1 MFIYHRDVDKYPD
14 MINAIIIDDEPK
26 NVRVLKNMLNE
37 FCPEVLLMGEAN
49 NTSEGKEL
57 IQRKKPELVF
67 LDIEMPYGNG
77 FDLLNALMPID
88 FEVIFVTAFDKY
100 MLQAL
105 KYSALDYLLKPVN
118 IAELKA
124 AVKHAEARIN
134 KNSINQQLTVLLE
147 NFKKQESGL
156 KKIAV
161 PSAEGFDFILIEDI
175 TRCEAQGPYTRIFIK
190 DSRRI
195 LVSKPLKEYESILPD
210 NIFLRIHNSH
220 LVNLNYIKKYNRG
233 RGGYIEMDDGTT
245 LEVATRRKDEFLSRF
260 GY

>member
-1 MFIYHRDVDKYPD
+1 MHKMSC
-14 MINAIIIDDEPK
+14 MISAVIIDDEPK
-26 NVRVLKNMLNE
+26 NVRVLKNMISE
-37 FCPEVLLMGEAN
+37 FCPEVSLLGEAN
-49 NTSEGKEL
+49 DSNEGKQL
-57 IQRKKPELVF
+57 IQQKKPELVF

-105 KYSALDYLLKPVN
+105 KYSALDYLLKPVS
-118 IAELKA
+118 IEDLKV
-124 AVKHAEARIN
+124 AVQHAEVRVK

-161 PSAEGFDFILIEDI
+161 PTAEGFDFILIEDI
-175 TRCEAQGPYTRIFIK
+175 IRCEAQGPYTRIFIK
-190 DSRRI
+190 GSKSI
-195 LVSKPLKEYESILPD
+195 LVSKPLKEYETLLPD
-210 NIFLRIHNSH
+210 TIFLRIHNSH

-233 RGGYIEMDDGTT
+233 RGGYIEMDDGTM

>member
-1 MFIYHRDVDKYPD
+1 
-14 MINAIIIDDEPK
+14 MINAVIIDDEPK

-37 FCPEVLLMGEAN
+37 FCPEVSLLGEAN
-49 NTSEGKEL
+49 DSNEGKEL

-124 AVKHAEARIN
+124 AVKHAETRIK

-147 NFKKQESGL
+147 NFKKHEPGL
-156 KKIAV
+156 KKIAI
-161 PSAEGFDFILIEDI
+161 PTADGFDFILIEDI
-175 TRCEAQGPYTRIFIK
+175 VRCEAQGPYTRIFTK
-190 DSRRI
+190 DSKKI
-195 LVSKPLKEYESILPD
+195 LVSKPLKEYESLLPD

-220 LVNLNYIKKYNRG
+220 LVNLNFIKKYNRG

>member
-1 MFIYHRDVDKYPD
+1 
-14 MINAIIIDDEPK
+14 MINAVIIDDEPK
-26 NVRVLKNMLNE
+26 NVRVLKNMLSE
-37 FCPEVLLMGEAN
+37 FCPEVSVLGEAN
-49 NTSEGKEL
+49 DSNEGKEL
-57 IQRKKPELVF
+57 IQQKKPELVF

-118 IAELKA
+118 IEDLKL
-124 AVKHAEARIN
+124 AVQHAGVRIK

-161 PSAEGFDFILIEDI
+161 PTAEGFDFILIEDI
-175 TRCEAQGPYTRIFIK
+175 IRCEAQGPYTRIFIK
-190 DSRRI
+190 GSKSV
-195 LVSKPLKEYESILPD
+195 LVSKPLKEYETLLPD

-220 LVNLNYIKKYNRG
+220 LVNLNYVKKYNRG
-233 RGGYIEMDDGTT
+233 RGGYIEMEDGTS

>member
-1 MFIYHRDVDKYPD
+1 
-14 MINAIIIDDEPK
+14 MINAVIIDDEPK

-37 FCPEVLLMGEAN
+37 FCPEVSLVGEAN
-49 NTSEGKEL
+49 DSNEGKEL

-100 MLQAL
+100 MLKAL

-124 AVKHAEARIN
+124 AVKHAETRIK

-147 NFKKQESGL
+147 NFKKHEPGL
-156 KKIAV
+156 KKIAI
-161 PSAEGFDFILIEDI
+161 PTADGFDFILIEDI
-175 TRCEAQGPYTRIFIK
+175 VRCEAQGPYTRIFFK
-190 DSRRI
+190 DSKKI
-195 LVSKPLKEYESILPD
+195 LVSKTLKEYESLLPD

-220 LVNLNYIKKYNRG
+220 PVNLNFIKKYNRG
-233 RGGYIEMDDGTT
+233 SGGYIEMDDGTT

>member
-1 MFIYHRDVDKYPD
+1 
-14 MINAIIIDDEPK
+14 MINAVIIDDEPK

-37 FCPEVLLMGEAN
+37 FCPEVSLLGEAN
-49 NTSEGKEL
+49 NSNEGKEL
-57 IQRKKPELVF
+57 IQRKRPELVF

-105 KYSALDYLLKPVN
+105 KYSALYYLLKPVN
-118 IAELKA
+118 IEDLKIAVQHAEL
-124 AVKHAEARIN
+124 RIK
-134 KNSINQQLTVLLE
+134 KNSVNQQLSVLLE
-147 NFKKQESGL
+147 NFKKQESEL

-161 PSAEGFDFILIEDI
+161 PTAEGFDFILVEDI
-175 TRCEAQGPYTRIFIK
+175 IRCEAQGPYTRVFIK
-190 DSRRI
+190 GSKSI
-195 LVSKPLKEYESILPD
+195 LVSKPLKEYETLLPD

-220 LVNLNYIKKYNRG
+220 LVNLNFIKKYNRG
-233 RGGYIEMDDGTT
+233 RGGYIEMEDGTS

>member
-1 MFIYHRDVDKYPD
+1 
-14 MINAIIIDDEPK
+14 MINAVIIDDEPK
-26 NVRVLKNMLNE
+26 NVRVLKNMLIE
-37 FCPEVLLMGEAN
+37 FCPDVSLLGEAN
-49 NTSEGKEL
+49 NSNEGKEL
-57 IQRKKPELVF
+57 IQQKKPELVF

-118 IAELKA
+118 IEDLKV
-124 AVKHAEARIN
+124 AVQHAEVRIK

-147 NFKKQESGL
+147 NLKKQESGL

-161 PSAEGFDFILIEDI
+161 PTAEGFDFILIEDI
-175 TRCEAQGPYTRIFIK
+175 IRCEAQGPYTRIFIK
-190 DSRRI
+190 GSKSI
-195 LVSKPLKEYESILPD
+195 LVSKPLKDYETLLPD

-220 LVNLNYIKKYNRG
+220 LVNLNFIKKYNRG
-233 RGGYIEMDDGTT
+233 RGGYIEMDDGTA

>member
-1 MFIYHRDVDKYPD
+1 
-14 MINAIIIDDEPK
+14 MINAVIIDDETRSIKLMK
-26 NVRVLKNMLNE
+26 NILSK
-37 FCPEVLLMGEAN
+37 FCPQVHLIGDAN
-49 NTSEGKEL
+49 NGQTGQEL
-57 IQRKKPELVF
+57 IQQKKPELVF

-124 AVKHAEARIN
+124 AVKHAETRIN
-134 KNSINQQLTVLLE
+134 KNSINQQLTILLE
-147 NFKKQESGL
+147 NFKKHESGL
-156 KKIAV
+156 KKIAI
-161 PSAEGFDFILIEDI
+161 PTADGFDFVLIEDI
-175 TRCEAQGPYTRIFIK
+175 VRCEAQGPYTRLFIK
-190 DSRRI
+190 DSKKI
-195 LVSKPLKEYESILPD
+195 LVSKPLKEYESLLPD

-220 LVNLNYIKKYNRG
+220 LVNLNFIKKYNRG